1 MTGDGAQDEQMAILL
16 IKTAPWNLLIAKML
30 TESGMRDSGLDSSS
44 ASHKEAMMTQD
55 LSLDSKF
62 DLLLKTTG
70 ENKKKR
76 VEAEERSRAHFLDIK
91 RVEEKSQVDFHEL
104 KKAVK
109 VRLPQVEK

>member
-1 MTGDGAQDEQMAILL
+1 MTGDGAQDEQMVILL
-16 IKTAPWNLLIAKML
+16 IKTAPWNLLIAKMN
-30 TESGMRDSGLDSSS
+30 E
-44 ASHKEAMMTQD
+44 
-55 LSLDSKF
+55 
-62 DLLLKTTG
+62 
-70 ENKKKR
+70 KKR